1 MSKKLKI
8 FLLGL
13 VILIVSFIGIAAFK
27 LNEIINTVNSDKIYT
42 KITINDV
49 DVSGLSK
56 DEAFKK
62 VLESDTKVFSVPIL
76 NIYYKD
82 INKDLYY
89 DDIMASN
96 NVQELIDKA
105 YDIGREGALFDR
117 YAVIT
122 KLKKTPQN
130 FQISYLPDKEKIF
143 KTIDSLKEKIE
154 TTPINATMK
163 KDKMQSFVV
172 TPGKTGT
179 QINKDKTFEAIQ
191 NAIKKKESKVKII
204 VDSINPQYTKNALAE
219 IQTPLATYTTKF
231 NRYDK
236 SRTNNLQVATSFI
249 DSSLVKPGETFSV
262 NNAIKSRTAA
272 NGYQSA
278 HVIVNGQLVDGIGG
292 GICQVATT
300 LYNAVMIADLKVV
313 ERHNHSLTSTYV
325 SPGRD
330 ATVSGSYLDFK
341 FQNTTN
347 KQLYIQGYLDGGTL
361 TYTIYG
367 DAAAVPKN
375 RIDFEYAVVKRISPP
390 PEKVTEDPTMD
401 LGKRKVTT
409 KAKEGM
415 VVKLYK
421 LIYDANNVLLK
432 KEYVSQSTYRATQA
446 EVLVGT
452 KQLVEVPVME

>member
-1 MSKKLKI
+1 
-8 FLLGL
+8 
-13 VILIVSFIGIAAFK
+13 
-27 LNEIINTVNSDKIYT
+27 
-42 KITINDV
+42 
-49 DVSGLSK
+49 
-56 DEAFKK
+56 
-62 VLESDTKVFSVPIL
+62 
-76 NIYYKD
+76 
-82 INKDLYY
+82 
-89 DDIMASN
+89 MASN